1 MRRGLLSLSFM
12 KKQIGILLFLF
23 LISGHG
29 FGQTAEVRKQQFNL
43 EKAGLAI
50 QGYDPVAYF
59 TSHKAREGKKEITTM
74 YNGTTYRFISQQNR
88 EEFAKNPARY
98 EPQYGG
104 WCAYAMGKQGEK
116 VEVDPETFKILD
128 GKLFLFYNKYFN
140 NTLKSWNQDE
150 SRLKGRA
157 DQNWARFVP

>member
-1 MRRGLLSLSFM
+1 M
-12 KKQIGILLFLF
+12 KKQISILLFLLLF
-23 LISGHG
+23 AGHG
-29 FGQTAEVRKQQFNL
+29 FAQTAEVRKKQFNL

-59 TSHKAREGKKEITTM
+59 TSHKALEGKREITTN
-74 YNGTTYRFISQQNR
+74 YNGSTYRFISQQNR
-88 EEFAKNPARY
+88 DEFTKNPARY

-128 GKLFLFYNKYFN
+128 GKLYLFYNKYFN

-150 SRLKGRA
+150 NHLKSKA